1 MKHPEL
7 SEGARLERKA
17 MRNYLRREMKKK
29 VNGFPRSRLETE
41 LLELILNWVLARQKR
56 YDKRKGGL

>member
-7 SEGARLERKA
+7 SEGARMERKA
-17 MRNYLRREMKKK
+17 MRNFLRREIKKL
-29 VNGFPRSRLETE
+29 VNGFPRGRVETE
-41 LLELILNWVLARQKR
+41 LLELVLNWVLDRQKR